1 MSNGGFFFSFLLG
14 NARGFLERN
23 KMLLKKKL
31 RLSYWSAAARSR
43 FVEIYCTSLES
54 HFLPLFLGGGSD
66 LDVQFPTRLSFFE
79 VSVHVKEWEIVA
91 VLEVVLLFM
100 FRIFC
105 KSTSLISKTS
115 CYGYSRLISICFSY
129 TFLNWILDEINY
141 LSKRNIP
148 GARFS

>member
-1 MSNGGFFFSFLLG
+1 
-14 NARGFLERN
+14 
-23 KMLLKKKL
+23 MLLKKKL
-31 RLSYWSAAARSR
+31 RLSYWSAAALSR

-54 HFLPLFLGGGSD
+54 HFLPLLFLGVGGSD

-105 KSTSLISKTS
+105 RSKIHIINFENQLLRLLKTHLNMFLLYFFKLDIRRNKLFKQKKHTWCSL
-115 CYGYSRLISICFSY
+115 
-129 TFLNWILDEINY
+129 FLKELGSSGQRKKIH
-141 LSKRNIP
+141 
-148 GARFS
+148 